1 MMIQCS
7 KCGKELLVLPSEIPQ
22 EEIDT
27 WTCYQCDFDERT
39 ERLLRERDHRADL
52 RKNWRE

>member
-1 MMIQCS
+1 MLIHCC